1 MNNSRARAEAVL
13 NGLKRLPAM
22 PAPVLRVI
30 QLAGDPNSAAGEIA
44 ECIST
49 EPSLTTDVLRVANSA
64 YYGVPGEVTNVRM
77 GVIMLGTTTIRSLAM
92 MAAAYTW
99 FEQPELCGRRGR
111 AMWDHALSTAIFAG
125 ALARR
130 YAPTVEEEAFCCGLL
145 HDLGKIILTVS
156 LTSQYEA
163 ILERAHARRLPD
175 AEAERAALGFDH
187 SDVGDILAERWGL
200 PAMLREVVRHHHNPR
215 DAQEH
220 RAFAEFVHAGDYLY
234 WRMAEGE
241 AFDPSRRAVE
251 PEVARKFELD
261 NQERIEALFET
272 ANAKR
277 EALSSLL
284 KAA

>member
-1 MNNSRARAEAVL
+1 MSASRARAEKVL
-13 NGLKRLPAM
+13 NGLERLPAM

-30 QLAGDPNSAAGEIA
+30 QLAGDPNAAVNEIA

-49 EPSLTTDVLRVANSA
+49 EPSLTTAVLRVANSA

-111 AMWDHALSTAIFAG
+111 VMWEHALSTAIFASS
-125 ALARR
+125 LARR

-145 HDLGKIILTVS
+145 HDLGKIVLTVS

-163 ILERAHARRLPD
+163 ILERAQTRHIPD
-175 AEAERAALGFDH
+175 AEAERMALGFDH
-187 SDVGDILAERWGL
+187 TEVGDVLAERWGL
-200 PAMLREVVRHHHNPR
+200 PAMLREVVRYHHDPKAAH
-215 DAQEH
+215 EH

-234 WRMAEGE
+234 WQLMEGSS
-241 AFDPSRRAVE
+241 FDPSRRPIE
-251 PEVARKFELD
+251 PEVVRKFELSS
-261 NQERIEALFET
+261 QERVEELFEEAST
-272 ANAKR
+272 KR
-277 EALSSLL
+277 EALSTVLN
-284 KAA
+284 AA

>member
-1 MNNSRARAEAVL
+1 MSDSRARAEKIL
-13 NGLKRLPAM
+13 DGLEKLPAM

-30 QLAGDPNSAAGEIA
+30 QMAGDPNCAAGEIA

-49 EPSLTTDVLRVANSA
+49 EPALATDVLRVANSA

-111 AMWDHALSTAIFAG
+111 MMWDHALSTAIFAG

-145 HDLGKIILTVS
+145 HDLGKVVLTVS

-163 ILERAHARRLPD
+163 ILERAQNRRMPD
-175 AEAERAALGFDH
+175 IEAERLAFGFEH
-187 SDVGDILAERWGL
+187 SEVGEILAERWGL
-200 PAMLREVVRHHHNPR
+200 PIMLREVVRYHHNPQ
-215 DAQEH
+215 AAKEY
-220 RAFAEFVHAGDYLY
+220 RAFVEFVHAGDHLY
-234 WRMAEGE
+234 WRMMEGE
-241 AFDPSRRAVE
+241 AFDSARRSIE
-251 PEVARKFELD
+251 PEIQRKFDLN
-261 NQERIEALFET
+261 NQESVEALLEI

>member
-13 NGLKRLPAM
+13 NGLNRLPAM

-49 EPSLTTDVLRVANSA
+49 EPSLATDVLRVANSA
-64 YYGVPGEVTNVRM
+64 YYGVPGQVTNVRM

-111 AMWDHALSTAIFAG
+111 VMWDHALNTAIFAG
-125 ALARR
+125 CLAGR

-145 HDLGKIILTVS
+145 HDLGKVVLTVS

-163 ILERAHARRLPD
+163 ILERAQGRRIPD
-175 AEAERAALGFDH
+175 AEAERLALGCDH
-187 SDVGDILAERWGL
+187 TEVGDVLAERWGL
-200 PAMLREVVRHHHNPR
+200 PAMLREVVRYHHTPG
-215 DAQEH
+215 AAKEH
-220 RAFAEFVHAGDYLY
+220 RAFAEFAHAADYLY
-234 WRMAEGE
+234 WQMVEGD
-241 AFDPSRRAVE
+241 AFDRDRRFLEREVE
-251 PEVARKFELD
+251 QKFELD
-261 NQERIEALFET
+261 SVGRTEELLAAAT
-272 ANAKR
+272 KKR
-277 EALSSLL
+277 EALSTLL